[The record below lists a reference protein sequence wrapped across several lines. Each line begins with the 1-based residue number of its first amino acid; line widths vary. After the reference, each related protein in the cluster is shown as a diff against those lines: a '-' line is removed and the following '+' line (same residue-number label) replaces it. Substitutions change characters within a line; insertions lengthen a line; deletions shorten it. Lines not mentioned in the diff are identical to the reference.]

1 MTNQIKSVFQTLN
14 EVGYGQDVEQKNN
27 FSYLSWANAWTYLKK
42 LYPTAQRKV
51 YEHEHSGLNYFSDG
65 TTAYVKV
72 GIVVENL
79 EHIDYLPIMDYR
91 NQSIPLAKI
100 TSSDVNKSIQRS
112 TAKAIAMH
120 GLGIQLWTGE
130 DIPEMVM
137 DAPIKNSNQAT
148 TTTKTIKGGAI
159 NKKVEKSVANEPVA
173 TKKVTLKLD
182 DSNRNVIGGYIFA
195 NISQTFEFIMSQ
207 FNKKYSIT
215 PAVEKELNLMYEG
228 FKVKDTPSDEQK

>member
-14 EVGYGQDVEQKNN
+14 EVGYGNDVEQKNN

-42 LYPTAQRKV
+42 IYPDAQRIV
-51 YEHEHSGLNYFSDG
+51 YEHAHTGLNYFSDG

-72 GIVVENL
+72 GIVVQGL
-79 EHIDYLPIMDYR
+79 EHIDYLPVMDYR

-130 DIPEMVM
+130 DIPDMVM
-137 DAPIKNSNQAT
+137 ESPIKPQPTAPKVAKPKVASAPQNSEPT
-148 TTTKTIKGGAI
+148 ES
-159 NKKVEKSVANEPVA
+159 KKV
-173 TKKVTLKLD
+173 LKID
-182 DSNRNVIGGYIFA
+182 DTNREMITNYMRGISEQGIDNVL
-195 NISQTFEFIMSQ
+195 NQLS
-207 FNKKYSIT
+207 KKYSIT
-215 PAVEKELNLMYEG
+215 P
-228 FKVKDTPSDEQK
+228 KVKAEIELIFKNISDNAK

>member
-42 LYPTAQRKV
+42 LYPNAQRTV

-72 GIVVENL
+72 GITVEGL

-130 DIPEMVM
+130 DIPDMVM
-137 DAPIKNSNQAT
+137 DSPIKSQPPAQKVAKPKVTTPPAT
-148 TTTKTIKGGAI
+148 TEPVES
-159 NKKVEKSVANEPVA
+159 KKV
-173 TKKVTLKLD
+173 LKID
-182 DSNRNVIGGYIFA
+182 DTNREVLTNYMKGIAEHGID
-195 NISQTFEFIMSQ
+195 NILLQLS
-207 FNKKYSIT
+207 KKYSIT
-215 PAVEKELNLMYEG
+215 P
-228 FKVKDTPSDEQK
+228 KVKADVELIFKNISNAK